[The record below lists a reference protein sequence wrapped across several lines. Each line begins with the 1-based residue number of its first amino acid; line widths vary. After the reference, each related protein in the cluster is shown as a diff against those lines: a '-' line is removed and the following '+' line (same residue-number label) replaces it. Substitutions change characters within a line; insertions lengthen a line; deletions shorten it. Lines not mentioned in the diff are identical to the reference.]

1 MRKAASAAFFCFL
14 VGIGVVAR
22 PGQRAERI
30 ALIGVDCDQHDDS
43 PQPELYASS
52 IGCGALFAVYFAA
65 LYTPYVMLSAGCDAH
80 QFASR
85 HPNFF
90 RPTPE
95 ALA

>member
-1 MRKAASAAFFCFL
+1 MRKAASAAFFCFW

-65 LYTPYVMLSAGCDAH
+65 LYTPLYVESY
-80 QFASR
+80 
-85 HPNFF
+85 
-90 RPTPE
+90 
-95 ALA
+95 